1 MKKPYTSLASLLGMF
16 LILSAAVGLENWIYN
31 LRQISQKEFS
41 GALSWLVPAN
51 ISVLLL
57 AGLLLGWLWFVYNKD
72 QSNRGVAVIYV
83 LIGLGLL
90 FYDVLAIAL
99 APILPLPMQLMRFP
113 ISLSAFVSAV
123 VAIVGL
129 QKLFSRRT
137 AS

>member
-16 LILSAAVGLENWIYN
+16 LILSVAVGLENWIYN

-72 QSNRGVAVIYV
+72 QSSLVIAIIYV
-83 LIGLGLL
+83 LVGFGSL
-90 FYDVLAIAL
+90 FYNVLAIAL

-113 ISLSAFVSAV
+113 ISPSAFVSAV

-129 QKLFSRRT
+129 QKLFNGKT
-137 AS
+137 A